1 MDLSSAE
8 AARNGLRAG
17 CVLCTL
23 RERHQLSCSTGQDLQ
38 TRPEQ
43 HVQYHS
49 VPSRTEPGVSL
60 LMIPSDIP
68 LVILSLTHEDSQ
80 TAKYPGS
87 DLVHSTHRINAHFTI
102 PAADS
107 HTPLPHSRRR
117 ELAKD
122 FSSPFSLPFS
132 YTENHPAFFP
142 AAPPSL
148 SISSP
153 LGWALVLG
161 TAHEAQGRAVPWS
174 PASFSAGG
182 WWNAARCVPAGFWE
196 MAPLG
201 PHWRLPPHHC
211 LGNREKTASVG
222 QGTGQTAAR
231 WLQRC
236 ASTSDRLSP
245 AFLALNPLKLCC
257 TSACWALYVA
267 RGPDS
272 VLPNEEMET
281 QTTHDDQC
289 YQSSQP
295 CPNAARCTEGRSVT
309 HSHGHWRESCFN
321 TR

>member
-1 MDLSSAE
+1 M
-8 AARNGLRAG
+8 
-17 CVLCTL
+17 
-23 RERHQLSCSTGQDLQ
+23 H
-38 TRPEQ
+38 
-43 HVQYHS
+43 
-49 VPSRTEPGVSL
+49 
-60 LMIPSDIP
+60 I
-68 LVILSLTHEDSQ
+68 
-80 TAKYPGS
+80 
-87 DLVHSTHRINAHFTI
+87 FTI

-122 FSSPFSLPFS
+122 FSSPFSLSFS
-132 YTENHPAFFP
+132 YAENHSAFFP

-201 PHWRLPPHHC
+201 PHWRLLPHHC

-281 QTTHDDQC
+281 QTTRDDQC

-295 CPNAARCTEGRSVT
+295 CPNAACCTEGRSVT